1 MAAYIYSYLIIIII
15 GFILSLNRQSHRL
28 ETRKL
33 ICISA
38 SIILL
43 VIIGFR
49 HPSMGVDL
57 QYGKPGGY
65 LGSFVAINNMSWSE
79 VLTTKYQNYE
89 RGYIILNKL
98 IGVISTKEQSLL
110 IASCILSIFPII
122 YLVYKNSEYPL
133 LSVIMYMG
141 LPVFL
146 LNFSGL
152 RQAIAMGITALSF
165 NFIKEKKPV
174 QFILLVILAS
184 LFHKSAIVFLA
195 MYPIYNIKLD
205 KFGKVMSIVVLGIV
219 YFARVN
225 IFNLAMSIL
234 GYAIVPDMNGSIM
247 LFIFYTM
254 IYILA
259 MLCETPGNKV
269 EIGARNI
276 FYVACLCQVFSDVYS
291 IAGRLGFYYTIYVII
306 FIPSIIKNVSFFVK
320 SDRFVAKYVC
330 YLLVFGFFITYGIYQ
345 LSSRTS
351 WAMPNPHHFY
361 WTKDYLINL
370 IKVLTI

>member
-1 MAAYIYSYLIIIII
+1 M
-15 GFILSLNRQSHRL
+15 F
-28 ETRKL
+28 
-33 ICISA
+33 
-38 SIILL
+38 
-43 VIIGFR
+43 
-49 HPSMGVDL
+49 PSC
-57 QYGKPGGY
+57 P
-65 LGSFVAINNMSWSE
+65 
-79 VLTTKYQNYE
+79 
-89 RGYIILNKL
+89 R
-98 IGVISTKEQSLL
+98 
-110 IASCILSIFPII
+110 
-122 YLVYKNSEYPL
+122 
-133 LSVIMYMG
+133 
-141 LPVFL
+141 
-146 LNFSGL
+146 
-152 RQAIAMGITALSF
+152 TALSF

-219 YFARVN
+219 YFARVK
-225 IFNLAMSIL
+225 IFNIAMSIL
-234 GYAIVPDMNGSIM
+234 GYTIAPDMNGSIL

-269 EIGARNI
+269 EIGARNM
-276 FYVACLCQVFSDVYS
+276 FYVACLCQAFSGVYS

-320 SDRFVAKYVC
+320 SERFVAKYVC

>member
-1 MAAYIYSYLIIIII
+1 
-15 GFILSLNRQSHRL
+15 
-28 ETRKL
+28 
-33 ICISA
+33 
-38 SIILL
+38 
-43 VIIGFR
+43 
-49 HPSMGVDL
+49 
-57 QYGKPGGY
+57 
-65 LGSFVAINNMSWSE
+65 
-79 VLTTKYQNYE
+79 
-89 RGYIILNKL
+89 
-98 IGVISTKEQSLL
+98 
-110 IASCILSIFPII
+110 
-122 YLVYKNSEYPL
+122 
-133 LSVIMYMG
+133 MG

-259 MLCETPGNKV
+259 MLWKHLV
-269 EIGARNI
+269 IKLKLVLEIYFMWLA
-276 FYVACLCQVFSDVYS
+276 YVKYS
-291 IAGRLGFYYTIYVII
+291 LMYTRLRG
-306 FIPSIIKNVSFFVK
+306 
-320 SDRFVAKYVC
+320 D
-330 YLLVFGFFITYGIYQ
+330 LDFIT
-345 LSSRTS
+345 LS
-351 WAMPNPHHFY
+351 M
-361 WTKDYLINL
+361 
-370 IKVLTI
+370 